1 MPTTSDNT
9 ALSPG
14 RQSWREQARIHRT
27 AIRRVALAIGAA
39 AGLAA
44 AANFGWQWWTIG
56 RFQQA
61 TDDAYL
67 QADYTAIAPKVSG
80 SIANVLVTDNQ
91 HVTAGQVLARI
102 DSRDFATALTQANA
116 EVAAARNAVA
126 NLDAQLALQR
136 SVVEQAVATL
146 QADSAAWTFAGQ
158 DERRYAALVTTGAG
172 TVQRAQQAEATLR
185 ESRAR
190 LQHDRAAVLAAQQKI
205 TVLKT
210 QRDTAASVLE
220 QKRAAEHQARLN
232 LGYTTIASPI
242 AARSGARS
250 LRVGQ
255 YVQAGTQLMA
265 IVPLHAVYVVANFK
279 ETQLTDMRAGQPAT
293 IAVDTF
299 PGKPIAGHVDSLAPA
314 SGLEFALLP
323 PDNATGNFTKIVQR
337 IPVKIALD
345 PDTPLL
351 GLLRPGMSVEVS
363 VDTKATAWRSRRK
376 PSTWQIGEEGCHEY
390 AGPADQPAAMKPRRS
405 APGLPCLAPP
415 WARSWR
421 C

>member
-9 ALSPG
+9 ILSPE
-14 RQSWREQARIHRT
+14 RQSWREQVRTHRT
-27 AIRRVALAIGAA
+27 AIRRTALAAGAA
-39 AGLAA
+39 ASLAA

-56 RFQQA
+56 RFQQT

-80 SIANVLVTDNQ
+80 SIADVLVTDNQ

-102 DSRDFATALTQANA
+102 DSRDFATALTQAKA
-116 EVAAARNAVA
+116 EVDAARNTVA
-126 NLDAQLALQR
+126 NLNAQLALQR
-136 SVVEQAVATL
+136 SVVDQAVATL
-146 QADSAAWTFAGQ
+146 EADSAAWTFAGQ

-190 LQHDRAAVLAAQQKI
+190 LQHDRAAVLAAEQKI

-220 QKRAAEHQARLN
+220 QKRAAEHQAQLN
-232 LGYTTIASPI
+232 VGYTTIAAPI
-242 AARSGARS
+242 SGVVGARS
-250 LRVGQ
+250 LRIGQ
-255 YVQAGTQLMA
+255 FVQAGTQLMA

-279 ETQLTDMRAGQPAT
+279 ETQLTDVRAGQPAT

-299 PGKPIAGHVDSLAPA
+299 SGKAIAGHVVSLAPA

-337 IPVKIALD
+337 IPVKVALD

-363 VDTKATAWRSRRK
+363 VDTKATVMAEQAQAER
-376 PSTWQIGEEGCHEY
+376 
-390 AGPADQPAAMKPRRS
+390 PAVR
-405 APGLPCLAPP
+405 
-415 WARSWR
+415 
-421 C
+421 

>member
-1 MPTTSDNT
+1 MPTTPNT
-9 ALSPG
+9 GAIVPEQ
-14 RQSWREQARIHRT
+14 QSRREQARNHRT
-27 AIRRVALAIGAA
+27 AIRRVALAIGTA

-56 RFQQA
+56 RFQQT

-80 SIANVLVTDNQ
+80 YIADVLITDNQ

-102 DSRDFATALTQANA
+102 DSRDYATALKQANA
-116 EVAAARNAVA
+116 AVAAARDSVA
-126 NLDAQLALQR
+126 NLSAQLALQQL
-136 SVVEQAVATL
+136 VVDQAVANL
-146 QADSAAWTFAGQ
+146 HADSAAWTFARQ
-158 DERRYAALVTTGAG
+158 DERRYAALVRTGAG
-172 TVQRAQQAEATLR
+172 TVQREEQAEATLR
-185 ESRAR
+185 ESTAR
-190 LQHDRAAVLAAQQKI
+190 LEHDRAALLAAQQKI
-205 TVLKT
+205 AVLKT

-232 LGYTTIASPI
+232 LGYTTITAPI
-242 AARSGARS
+242 TGVVGKRL

-265 IVPLHAVYVVANFK
+265 IVPLRTVYVVANFK
-279 ETQLTDMRAGQPAT
+279 ETQLTDVRAGQPA
-293 IAVDTF
+293 AVEVDTF
-299 PGKPIAGHVDSLAPA
+299 SGKRIRGHVVSLAPA

-337 IPVKIALD
+337 IPVKIGLD

-363 VDTKATAWRSRRK
+363 VDTKATVMAEQAHAER
-376 PSTWQIGEEGCHEY
+376 
-390 AGPADQPAAMKPRRS
+390 
-405 APGLPCLAPP
+405 LAV
-415 WARSWR
+415 R
-421 C
+421 